1 MDVITI
7 FGVLDLFGGDG
18 RRVGGV
24 GDMVFQYV
32 V

>member
-1 MDVITI
+1 MDVVAV
-7 FGVLDLFGGDG
+7 FVVLDLFGGDG